1 MSFKVTIT
9 DWHRDGRGQGQHHGR
24 KILVSQAIPG
34 EEVWVNLDTK
44 KPLQGRIQKIEQK
57 STLRIDHPCQHEFVC
72 TGCAF
77 LALDPV
83 EESALKKQ
91 RLINILG
98 DLPIDD
104 VLRPS
109 DLFYYRHFAKQ
120 VATEAY
126 GRIVLGSYVQ
136 GTHTIADNLGCPVLT
151 PELSSL
157 LKSVALHAQNIPVHP
172 AGLRYVLARQSAV
185 TGEQLLLLSTSN
197 HNPHGERALCRKM
210 VALHPQLK
218 GAHLLL
224 NKEDTDNVLAGE
236 FRRVAGQETI
246 TDSMLGFE
254 HTVSTRSF
262 FQINPKAA
270 ETMFRLALDWIGIGK
285 HCIDAYAGVGVL
297 ALPLSYRF
305 EKVTAIES
313 SNDSIAAF
321 KQTLTR
327 YEKTNVNIHAAP
339 VEAVLAQVI
348 HDADAAI
355 FDPPRKGLGE
365 VVSLIASSALKK
377 IAILSC
383 EPQSLKRDLP
393 PLIESGFKVE
403 KIIPIDQFPRTAH
416 VETVTLLSKQ
426 TI

>member
-1 MSFKVTIT
+1 MSFKVIISG
-9 DWHRDGRGQGQHHGR
+9 WHRDGRGQGLHHGR

-44 KPLQGRIQKIEQK
+44 KPLQGRIQKIEQE
-57 STLRIDHPCQHEFVC
+57 STLRVDHPCQHEFAC

-77 LALDPV
+77 LALDPA

-91 RLINILG
+91 RLIETLG
-98 DLPIDD
+98 GLPIED

-120 VATEAY
+120 IVTQAY
-126 GRIVLGSYVQ
+126 GRIVLGSYIQ
-136 GTHTIADNLGCPVLT
+136 GTHAIADNLGCPVLT
-151 PELSSL
+151 PDLSRL

-172 AGLRYVLARQSAV
+172 AGLRYVLARQSAA

-197 HNPHGERALCRKM
+197 HNPEGERALCRKM
-210 VALHPQLK
+210 VEMHPQLK
-218 GAHLLL
+218 GAHLLF
-224 NKEDTDNVLAGE
+224 NKEDSDNLLAGE

-246 TDSMLGFE
+246 TDTVLNFE

-262 FQINPKAA
+262 FQINPQAA
-270 ETMFRLALDWIGIGK
+270 QAMFTLALDWVGTGK
-285 HCIDAYAGVGVL
+285 HCIDGYAGVGVL
-297 ALPLSYRF
+297 ALPLSERF

-313 SNDSIAAF
+313 STESIAAL
-321 KQTLTR
+321 KQTQAR
-327 YEKTNVNIHAAP
+327 YGKNNIDVHASP

-348 HDADAAI
+348 QGADAAI

-365 VVSLIASSALKK
+365 AVPIIAQSTLKK
-377 IAILSC
+377 IALLSC

-393 PLIESGFKVE
+393 PLIEAGYKVE
-403 KIIPIDQFPRTAH
+403 KIIPVDQFPRTAH
-416 VETVTLLSKQ
+416 VETVTLLSKG